1 MPLFQPFQPFNS
13 QDNLSKSKEKYNN
26 FILPKNKDTPT
37 ALSGNEIKEK
47 IKSYCLDNYR
57 SELTLYK
64 IGFAILIICL
74 LFGIICYSMVEDI
87 NKKMS
92 STIIIIASI
101 YFAIKLTPKYTSCNW
116 IVKQL
121 ENGKFIVKKLTVL
134 GLKTKHTPNEL
145 FSSSGKYAV
154 ITDDGLFFKKKKSQ
168 LDEYIPG
175 QSAYFVIGLSK
186 DSRKIIIDAFVNHE
200 EFWFLIKEN
209 T

>member
-13 QDNLSKSKEKYNN
+13 QNNLSKTKEKYNN
-26 FILPKNKDTPT
+26 FILPKNRDTPT
-37 ALSGNEIKEK
+37 VLTGNGIKEK
-47 IKSYCLDNYR
+47 IKSYCLNNYR

-74 LFGIICYSMVEDI
+74 LFGVIRYSTIKDI
-87 NKKMS
+87 SKKIS
-92 STIIIIASI
+92 STIITIASI
-101 YFAIKLTPKYTSCNW
+101 YFAIKLIPKYTSCNW

-121 ENGKFIVKKLTVL
+121 ENDKFIVKKLTVL

-145 FSSSGKYAV
+145 FSSSGKYAI

-168 LDEYIPG
+168 LDKYIPG

-186 DSRKIIIDAFVNHE
+186 DSRKIIIDDFVNHE
-200 EFWFLIKEN
+200 EFWFLIKEDV
-209 T
+209 